1 MKSSHN
7 TQPVLCLLRMSSY
20 AFQYQFLTP
29 LNSQSPHGQFIFRP
43 VYLFLCHLGSTWSYW
58 VSSDFIKYL
67 EYRVER
73 PEHMRQYKDV
83 SVHTLLTPP
92 DIFQSPITI
101 QISQLN
107 FLLFHCFFPILK
119 PPNSYLPYS
128 LRQGCKILSTLMCT
142 LPCAS
147 DKMLKLKG
155 PKQKPKQTVSR
166 NQALEQGWLQTELN
180 TTAWAMTRTRP
191 PSLWLGSG
199 LCAHS
204 AFRLYVGPQ
213 HQSLWCY
220 VQVQREREKA
230 FSSNPARVLKFILIE
245 LTMVDSN
252 NRTGHGLSQDQWH
265 FRPRNVP
272 PRAH

>member
-1 MKSSHN
+1 MLFSINSWPHWILN
-7 TQPVLCLLRMSSY
+7 HPTASLFPGLCIY
-20 AFQYQFLTP
+20 FCAIWGEFEAI
-29 LNSQSPHGQFIFRP
+29 G
-43 VYLFLCHLGSTWSYW
+43 CH
-58 VSSDFIKYL
+58 
-67 EYRVER
+67 
-73 PEHMRQYKDV
+73 
-83 SVHTLLTPP
+83 
-92 DIFQSPITI
+92 
-101 QISQLN
+101 QISLNIWSTEWRAPRTHDTVQGCVCPHSTYATRHLSFPHYHPNLCQLN
-107 FLLFHCFFPILK
+107 FLFLPPPFHCFFPILK

-147 DKMLKLKG
+147 DKMPKLKG
-155 PKQKPKQTVSR
+155 PKQKPEQTVSR
-166 NQALEQGWLQTELN
+166 NQVLEQGWLQTELN
-180 TTAWAMTRTRP
+180 TTAQAMTRTRP
-191 PSLWLGSG
+191 PSPWLGSE

-204 AFRLYVGPQ
+204 TFRLYVGPS
-213 HQSLWCY
+213 HQSLRCY
-220 VQVQREREKA
+220 VQVQPEREKA